1 MIVYQANKAEFLL
14 DFNDRDIED
23 VIHACLLYTSDAADE

>member
-23 VIHACLLYTSDAADE
+23 VIHARY